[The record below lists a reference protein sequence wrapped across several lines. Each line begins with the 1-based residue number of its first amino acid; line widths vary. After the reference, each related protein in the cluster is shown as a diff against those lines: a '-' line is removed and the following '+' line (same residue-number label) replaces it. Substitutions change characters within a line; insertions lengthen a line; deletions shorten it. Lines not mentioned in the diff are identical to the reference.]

1 MGTVAEDG
9 DPETRACCSRH
20 IGRPGSAG
28 PKIDARSWAAG
39 ETSSRISGAA
49 TGSNFSGPGP
59 VEPLEA
65 TEARLVGRRCQGEA
79 NRKARLQALTARAQA
94 SSQHLLRPT
103 LQNLLSSSSSTTP
116 PPQTTS
122 LGLSRPSVT
131 PLGGRLLTLNHQ
143 GQSRLCKPWPS
154 RLPARSSRCRSA
166 LQHPTFTL
174 PAQLPGPSPSTP
186 ASSLDLESAANHCLQ
201 AFQSRSAALVLH
213 CCQEG
218 TLTLIAQNRLRHP
231 GLAFHLQSNLI
242 FTNNTTLL
250 LPQPSLPSLPSITVH
265 LDKLITSKLHST
277 LYLAQP
283 SSCASI
289 RQYDYNGALN
299 NPSQLRITA
308 A

>member
-143 GQSRLCKPWPS
+143 GQSPLCKPWPS
-154 RLPARSSRCRSA
+154 RLPARPSRCRSA
-166 LQHPTFTL
+166 LQHPTLHSPCTASRAFPFNANFVTRSRVCCQPL
-174 PAQLPGPSPSTP
+174 PA
-186 ASSLDLESAANHCLQ
+186 SLSISLCRAG
-201 AFQSRSAALVLH
+201 AALLPRRHADADRSKQAETSWPGLSPAIQPYLH
-213 CCQEG
+213 QQHHTPPTS
-218 TLTLIAQNRLRHP
+218 TLT
-231 GLAFHLQSNLI
+231 
-242 FTNNTTLL
+242 TL
-250 LPQPSLPSLPSITVH
+250 H
-265 LDKLITSKLHST
+265 HST
-277 LYLAQP
+277 
-283 SSCASI
+283 S
-289 RQYDYNGALN
+289 RQAHNIETSF
-299 NPSQLRITA
+299 NPISRTA
-308 A
+308 FKLCFHTSV